1 MPEVWVHLH
10 RRRLDSRYR
19 RPENPTFVP
28 RRLGERA
35 SRVIAIG
42 STRKPT
48 DRIRSFI
55 KELTHVIP
63 NAVRLTRGKQGFAEF
78 CSEATSTGACR
89 MLLVGAWH
97 GNPGR
102 LVFLQQ
108 DAKGEWV
115 FQPPTILLKSVTLL
129 RELGRDPPA
138 PRTSLYVVPETPEDA
153 TPAESL
159 AAALDATLTPRDRVP
174 VTSDRDAVLHVGL
187 HHRSLLE
194 FLSSTETEALGPT
207 LHVKQ
212 FLTEA
217 LGDAKRW

>member
-1 MPEVWVHLH
+1 M
-10 RRRLDSRYR
+10 
-19 RPENPTFVP
+19 
-28 RRLGERA
+28 
-35 SRVIAIG
+35 IAIG

-78 CSEATSTGACR
+78 CQEATSAGASR
-89 MLLVGAWH
+89 LLLVGAWH

-108 DAKGEWV
+108 KAGEGWG

-129 RELGRDPPA
+129 REVGHDPPP
-138 PRTSLYVVPETPEDA
+138 PRTALFVVPDTPQDEA
-153 TPAESL
+153 PAESL
-159 AAALDATLTPRDRVP
+159 AAALDAPVTQRDSLP
-174 VTSDRDAVLHVGL
+174 STSDRAALLLVGL
-187 HHRSLLE
+187 HQGSTLE
-194 FLSSTETEALGPT
+194 FLAPTGKEPLGPT
-207 LHVKQ
+207 LHVRE
-212 FLTEA
+212 FLAEA